1 MDLRIH
7 RGLFN
12 GGNVMAGHRTNKF
25 GVSALA
31 GNSANDDNATSV
43 NHAADHGSVKTY
55 LVGFV
60 LSVVLT
66 VIPFWMVMEGDFSKV
81 TTLWSIVVFALVQI
95 WVHLKYFLHLNFVT
109 EDGRAST
116 ISFLFSALIIFMV
129 VGLSIWIIY
138 ESNAMMMY

>member
-1 MDLRIH
+1 MAHQDKH
-7 RGLFN
+7 TTAHAESAHNN
-12 GGNVMAGHRTNKF
+12 GAH
-25 GVSALA
+25 SQ
-31 GNSANDDNATSV
+31 
-43 NHAADHGSVKTY
+43 DHGDVKTY
-55 LVGFV
+55 LIGFV
-60 LSVVLT
+60 LSVILT

-81 TTLWSIVVFALVQI
+81 TTLWSIVAFALVQI